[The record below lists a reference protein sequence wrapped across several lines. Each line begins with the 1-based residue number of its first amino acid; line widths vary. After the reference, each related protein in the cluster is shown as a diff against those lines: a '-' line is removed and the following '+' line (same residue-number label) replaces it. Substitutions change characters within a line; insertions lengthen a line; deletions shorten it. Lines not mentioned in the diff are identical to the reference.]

1 MAPNRLSKPKMW
13 LITTISKQNLSDEDR
28 DMVAELISEEAR
40 KTIKSYSFVLHNIIE
55 SKRYCKIL
63 VEGTKIALG
72 NLLSVLED
80 NLPYEITYIRCG
92 KRGG

>member
-13 LITTISKQNLSDEDR
+13 LITAISKQNLSDENR
-28 DMVAELISEEAR
+28 DMLAELISEEAR
-40 KTIKSYSFVLHNIIE
+40 KTIESYSFILHDIIE
-55 SKRYCKIL
+55 SEKYCKVL
-63 VEGTKIALG
+63 VESTKTALG

-92 KRGG
+92 KRE